1 MLRLNLPGLLW
12 GTLGQAEHPRQKLFG
27 VFVPQA
33 LSGSS
38 SNCRFC
44 RFITEELLPHRIQ
57 DMNCGDFSSQEFN
70 YLFD

>member
-1 MLRLNLPGLLW
+1 MLRLFLPGLLRALQ
-12 GTLGQAEHPRQKLFG
+12 GKQSILGRSYSVIL
-27 VFVPQA
+27 PQA

-38 SNCRFC
+38 SNCRLC
-44 RFITEELLPHRIQ
+44 HFITEELLLHHIQ